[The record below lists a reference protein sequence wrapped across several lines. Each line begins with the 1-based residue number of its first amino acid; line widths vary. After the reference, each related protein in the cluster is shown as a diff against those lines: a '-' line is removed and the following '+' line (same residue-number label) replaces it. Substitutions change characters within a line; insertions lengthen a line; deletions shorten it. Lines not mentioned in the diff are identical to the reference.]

1 MTDTSA
7 FVYKDGDKFYF
18 DPENYSGDTNKSL
31 SIDYEDGDMIKW
43 IWEDQ
48 KMTGVL
54 REEGHN
60 VKLFVI
66 KNVVVHK

>member
-1 MTDTSA
+1 MTNISA
-7 FVYKDGDKFYF
+7 YIYKDGDKFYF
-18 DPENYSGDTNKSL
+18 DPENYTGDLTNSL

-43 IWEDQ
+43 VWESDT
-48 KMTGVL
+48 MSGVL

-66 KNVVVHK
+66 KNVKTLK

>member
-1 MTDTSA
+1 MTDISA

-43 IWEDQ
+43 FWE
-48 KMTGVL
+48 
-54 REEGHN
+54 
-60 VKLFVI
+60 I
-66 KNVVVHK
+66 KK

>member
-1 MTDTSA
+1 MTDISA

-43 IWEDQ
+43 FWENQ

-66 KNVVVHK
+66 RNVVVHK